1 MICALHKIKPLVR
14 YTIVFMTVLLVAI
27 YMSAFAQTVT
37 VQVAALSDETAA
49 INLQRDL
56 VNQDFPAY
64 LESVETETGFLYRLR
79 VGAFGDRDAAVLY
92 AAELAKRIPGSEP
105 IPATAGQLLPPG
117 IAPLLPR
124 VVARYPYEP
133 LTSELRVVRWGDGY
147 ALRFQDSADGEPLEA
162 EYRILIPGLDSLPFL
177 AWRAAPDMSQMPDT
191 QPVSE
196 TMTSETTMSET
207 TMSETT
213 MSETTMS
220 ETATSESTTS
230 ESDETETTSME
241 ADSDVDADTSTSSTE
256 TMTTSPEASS
266 QAAPQ
271 SVPQSVPMLDSND
284 AWSLRVSSI
293 PLAPDTSSGLG
304 RDDAVA
310 ASLAQ
315 VARTMELDVATVS
328 EFVRYPVDGGAPF
341 LVIVERYNILT
352 GATQSYDALGDVP
365 DGMSAPAGPGLTWY
379 ARAVPENLPMSIGET
394 VLEPRAI
401 LGLNRSLTL
410 LPAADEL
417 MLAGDAWQASA
428 EDGFTRIDLSSGASW
443 RAVVGFP
450 LWASSE
456 YLLAFAND
464 ELVVYYLQ

>member
-1 MICALHKIKPLVR
+1 MI
-14 YTIVFMTVLLVAI
+14 LLTTLIA
-27 YMSAFAQTVT
+27 SASAQTVT
-37 VQVAALSDETAA
+37 VQIAALSDETAA

-64 LESVETETGFLYRLR
+64 LESVETDTGFLYRLR
-79 VGAFGDRDAAVLY
+79 VGAFADRDAAVLY

-133 LTSELRVVRWGDGY
+133 LTSELRVMRWGDGY
-147 ALRFQDSADGEPLEA
+147 ALRFQDSAEGEPLEA
-162 EYRILIPGLDSLPFL
+162 EYRVLIPGLDSLPFL
-177 AWRAAPDMSQMPDT
+177 AWRAAPDMSQMPDA
-191 QPVSE
+191 QP
-196 TMTSETTMSET
+196 TSETTSLET
-207 TMSETT
+207 TSP
-213 MSETTMS
+213 
-220 ETATSESTTS
+220 ESMVS
-230 ESDETETTSME
+230 ESDDAETSSME
-241 ADSDVDADTSTSSTE
+241 ADSSSVDADTLTTSPDT
-256 TMTTSPEASS
+256 TTTSPEASS
-266 QAAPQ
+266 EPA
-271 SVPQSVPMLDSND
+271 PMLEPMVDSND

-293 PLAPDTSSGLG
+293 PLAPETSSGLG

-328 EFVRYPVDGGAPF
+328 EFVRYPVSDSINGGVPF
-341 LVIVERYNILT
+341 LVIVERYNILS

-365 DGMSAPAGPGLTWY
+365 DGMNAPAGPSLTWY

-410 LPAADEL
+410 LPEADEL
-417 MLAGDAWQASA
+417 MLTGGTWRASA
-428 EDGFTRIDLSSGASW
+428 EDGFSRIDLNSGASW

-450 LWASSE
+450 LWASGE

-464 ELVVYYLQ
+464 ELVVYHLQ

>member
-1 MICALHKIKPLVR
+1 MTYAR
-14 YTIVFMTVLLVAI
+14 YTSQPTLILLTRIWFTCLTVLLTALI
-27 YMSAFAQTVT
+27 TTATAQTVT
-37 VQVAALSDETAA
+37 VQVAALSDEAAA

-147 ALRFQDSADGEPLEA
+147 ALRFQDSADGQPLEA
-162 EYRILIPGLDSLPFL
+162 EYRVLVPGLDTLPFL
-177 AWRAAPDMSQMPDT
+177 AWRAAPDISQMPDA
-191 QPVSE
+191 QPISE
-196 TMTSETTMSET
+196 TVTSEDMTPED
-207 TMSETT
+207 
-213 MSETTMS
+213 
-220 ETATSESTTS
+220 TSS
-230 ESDETETTSME
+230 ESDETETTSTEAESTE
-241 ADSDVDADTSTSSTE
+241 ADSSSMDADASTPSDGTV
-256 TMTTSPEASS
+256 TTSPEVSS
-266 QAAPQ
+266 QPAPM
-271 SVPQSVPMLDSND
+271 VDSND

-293 PLAPDTSSGLG
+293 PLAPATSSGLG

-328 EFVRYPVDGGAPF
+328 EFVRYPVDGSVNGGVPF

-365 DGMSAPAGPGLTWY
+365 DGMNAPAGPSLTWY

-417 MLAGDAWQASA
+417 MLTGDAWQASA
-428 EDGFTRIDLSSGASW
+428 EDGFTRIDLNSGTSW

-450 LWASSE
+450 LWATGE
-456 YLLAFAND
+456 YVLAFAND
-464 ELVVYYLQ
+464 ELVVYHLQ